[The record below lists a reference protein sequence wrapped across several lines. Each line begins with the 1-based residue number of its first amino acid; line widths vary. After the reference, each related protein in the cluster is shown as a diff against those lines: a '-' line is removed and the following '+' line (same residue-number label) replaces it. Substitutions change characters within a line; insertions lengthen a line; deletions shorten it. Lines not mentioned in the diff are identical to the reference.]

1 VVSKPFDS
9 TMATIRRN
17 MQFQEGR
24 YDRMHILEKGR
35 NQNRYSEE
43 RRKNE
48 RQNEE
53 DPHWRE
59 QQHCYDERRFGR
71 RYGEDQWEIN
81 QQPRPARLDFPKFDG
96 DNPTRWIYKV
106 EQFFEHYQTLER
118 RKLKWQHSVWREKH

>member
-1 VVSKPFDS
+1 MIGCTFL
-9 TMATIRRN
+9 RRA
-17 MQFQEGR
+17 EIKTG
-24 YDRMHILEKGR
+24 ILKK
-35 NQNRYSEE
+35 EE
-43 RRKNE
+43 RT
-48 RQNEE
+48 
-53 DPHWRE
+53 
-59 QQHCYDERRFGR
+59 FGR